1 MLTMHA
7 ARFFIALCL
16 STVASTVAGAQALS
30 EGAGGTS
37 VDVELF
43 LGVDVS
49 GSMSSSELRLQRRG
63 YADAFRSDDV
73 INAISKGLTG
83 RVVVM
88 YSEWARN
95 DAHKV
100 IVPWTV
106 ISSAEEANAFA
117 DRLEAA
123 EFGNMRNTSISGAI
137 RYGMAQI
144 DGNSFAGSRRVL
156 DISGDGPNNQGE
168 PVEVARDAAV
178 AAGFT
183 INGLPIMAEEAR
195 PGLWSYSI
203 EDLDIYYQA
212 CVIGGPG
219 AFMIPVRE
227 WDEFAE
233 AVRRKIVLELAGQ
246 PVLPVIRTQFILETR
261 PDADCLIGEKRRQ
274 LRERIDN

>member
-1 MLTMHA
+1 MLS
-7 ARFFIALCL
+7 RLFLCL
-16 STVASTVAGAQALS
+16 FVAICAPVLSSRAAVAT
-30 EGAGGTS
+30 E

-63 YADAFRSDDV
+63 YADALRSDDV
-73 INAISKGLTG
+73 IGAIEKGLIG
-83 RVVVM
+83 RVAVM
-88 YSEWARN
+88 YAEWARN

-100 IVPWTV
+100 IVPWTM
-106 ISSAEEANAFA
+106 IANADDANAFA

-123 EFGNMRNTSISGAI
+123 EYGNMRNTSISGAI
-137 RYGMAQI
+137 RYGMAQV
-144 DGNSFAGSRRVL
+144 DGNAFTASRRVL

-168 PVEVARDAAV
+168 PVEAARDAAV

-183 INGLPIMAEEAR
+183 INGLPIMAEEPS

-203 EDLDIYYQA
+203 GDLDVYYQA

-219 AFMIPVRE
+219 AFMIPVRA

-233 AVRRKIVLELAGQ
+233 AVRRKIVLELAGPAKAAPRVQ
-246 PVLPVIRTQFILETR
+246 RAQFILDTR
-261 PDADCLIGEKRRQ
+261 PQADCLIGEKRRQ